1 MRHSNKT
8 LVRRIA
14 DQTGHPM
21 STVKDVFLAMS
32 TIVPEMLSEG
42 LRVNLWGLGTFRLG
56 KRTGRVLT
64 GGPLKGKVQQDSVVA
79 KFRSSRILSSSVRL
93 LKVTNDRR

>member
-14 DQTGHPM
+14 DYTGHPM
-21 STVKDVFLAMS
+21 STVKDVFLAMAI
-32 TIVPEMLSEG
+32 IVPEMLSEG
-42 LRVNLWGLGTFRLG
+42 LKANLWGLGTFRLG

-79 KFRSSRILSSSVRL
+79 KFRSSRVLSSSIRV
-93 LKVTNDRR
+93 LKVTDDRK